1 VAEKFNRVVHALPS
15 LSWTALPDKNI
26 DFLNQHLGD
35 YTALDIE
42 EARATDTGV
51 LHPEEQ
57 SGPPECWRSG
67 LIFGEAGLPQA
78 AERTMGNGSLG
89 AIQASTSAG
98 CQRVMRNA

>member
-1 VAEKFNRVVHALPS
+1 MAEKFNRVVHALPS

-42 EARATDTGV
+42 EARATDSGA

-67 LIFGEAGLPQA
+67 LISGEAGFRKQLRGRWATAVLGPFRRLPRRDA
-78 AERTMGNGSLG
+78 RES
-89 AIQASTSAG
+89 
-98 CQRVMRNA
+98 